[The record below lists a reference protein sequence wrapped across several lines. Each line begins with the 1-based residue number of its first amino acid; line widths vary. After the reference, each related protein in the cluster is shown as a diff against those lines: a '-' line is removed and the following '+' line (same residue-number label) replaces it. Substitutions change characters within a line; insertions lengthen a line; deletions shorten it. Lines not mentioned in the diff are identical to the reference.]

1 MTSVP
6 VRTPKSP
13 PRGISFRYDLP
24 QIANISLWNLWSFQK
39 ARGIFGLLVGLER
52 HRLEGAFSS
61 LLQDLA
67 QRDGMEL
74 NDGQAGTIH
83 FIYNMAKLAT
93 MNTKECRRR
102 SQPSSVI
109 MTFVYIPSCTL

>member
-13 PRGISFRYDLP
+13 PRGISCRYDLP

-52 HRLEGAFSS
+52 HRLEGAFSVYYKIWGKEMGW
-61 LLQDLA
+61 
-67 QRDGMEL
+67 DGIE
-74 NDGQAGTIH
+74 
-83 FIYNMAKLAT
+83 
-93 MNTKECRRR
+93 
-102 SQPSSVI
+102 
-109 MTFVYIPSCTL
+109 